1 MAEQP
6 TFMQNIARI
15 RGDLSLASTLSFP
28 AVVVDAENRLGVQA
42 KHAHLPLPERAAAC
56 VLDLRRARS
65 MFQDCGYAVARLSFA
80 DMCAKA
86 MSDFAAP
93 DLRRC
98 LETYYGTSPAQSGR
112 KRRRENER
120 APADDA
126 DGDDNDDDDDD
137 DRHSS
142 SSHGGG
148 HRSSRGGGG
157 IVGGSGGGGG
167 TGGGTGESGGDVH
180 DDGSDDGARQRP
192 ASVDDDDDD
201 DDDDGDDD
209 NDGASR
215 TDASAP
221 QSAAPVSDAQ
231 LDDWLHGRVVPPA
244 EIPQSDDAPEVPDDW
259 RRFADTER
267 RSKKVVRAAWH
278 EKFDIGYKP
287 DCWGNYPDDHK
298 FAGKPKVSN
307 NGHKDLFIRCLVPG
321 CSNAGYPGWKP
332 GGRGGPGM
340 SIGNFL
346 KHFESDAHRNNVRA
360 WLRRQRA

>member
-1 MAEQP
+1 MAEPP
-6 TFMQNIARI
+6 TFLQNIARI

-28 AVVVDAENRLGVQA
+28 AVVVDAENRLGIVA

-56 VLDLRRARS
+56 VFDLRRARS
-65 MFQDCGYAVARLSFA
+65 MFEDCGYAVARLSFA
-80 DMCAKA
+80 DMCATA

-93 DLRRC
+93 DLARC
-98 LETYYGTSPAQSGR
+98 LESYYGTSPAQSGR
-112 KRRRENER
+112 KRRRDNE
-120 APADDA
+120 PAA
-126 DGDDNDDDDDD
+126 YADDNDDDDDD
-137 DRHSS
+137 DDADDDDRHSS
-142 SSHGGG
+142 RSHGGVQS
-148 HRSSRGGGG
+148 RSRGGGG

-167 TGGGTGESGGDVH
+167 TGGGTGGSGGEVC
-180 DDGSDDGARQRP
+180 DDGSDDGAHQRPP

-201 DDDDGDDD
+201 GDAD
-209 NDGASR
+209 NDETSR
-215 TDASAP
+215 TDASAR

-267 RSKKVVRAAWH
+267 RSKKVERAAWH

-287 DCWGNYPDDHK
+287 DCWGHYPAGHA
-298 FAGKPKVSN
+298 FAGKPKVSD

-321 CSNAGYPGWKP
+321 CSNGTSPGWKP
-332 GGRGGPGM
+332 GGRGGAGM

-346 KHFESDAHRNNVRA
+346 KHFESDAHANNVRA

>member
-1 MAEQP
+1 MAEPP

-56 VLDLRRARS
+56 VFDLRRARS
-65 MFQDCGYAVARLSFA
+65 MFEDCGYAVARLSFA
-80 DMCAKA
+80 DMCANA
-86 MSDFAAP
+86 MSDFDAP
-93 DLRRC
+93 DLARC
-98 LETYYGTSPAQSGR
+98 LESYYGTSPAPSGR

-120 APADDA
+120 APAADD

-142 SSHGGG
+142 RSHGGV
-148 HRSSRGGGG
+148 HSSGRGGGD

-167 TGGGTGESGGDVH
+167 TGGGTGESGGEVR
-180 DDGSDDGARQRP
+180 DDGSDDGAQRRP
-192 ASVDDDDDD
+192 ASVDDDDDN
-201 DDDDGDDD
+201 GDDD
-209 NDGASR
+209 NGETSR
-215 TDASAP
+215 TDASAR
-221 QSAAPVSDAQ
+221 QSVAPVSDAQ

-244 EIPQSDDAPEVPDDW
+244 EIPQSNDAPEVPDDW
-259 RRFADTER
+259 RAFADTSR
-267 RSKKVVRAAWH
+267 RSKKVHRAAWH
-278 EKFDIGYKP
+278 EKFVVDYEA
-287 DCWGNYPDDHK
+287 DCWGTYPAGHEK
-298 FAGKPKVSN
+298 EGKPKVSD

-321 CSNAGYPGWKP
+321 CKNAGYPGWKP
-332 GGRGGPGM
+332 GGNGGPGM

-346 KHFESDAHRNNVRA
+346 KHFESDAHSNNVRA